1 MTEESEECPPVDVR
15 WKPCVVIPLFSE
27 REKGKQILN
36 EIGQRGVSVL
46 DFENLVLPETSDA
59 WLEDE
64 ITRSRETWKESNPET
79 EFV

>member
-1 MTEESEECPPVDVR
+1 MQ

-46 DFENLVLPETSDA
+46 DFENLVLTETSDA
-59 WLEDE
+59 SLEDE
-64 ITRSRETWKESNPET
+64 IVRSRETWKESNPET
-79 EFV
+79 DFV